1 MKSIR
6 VGVAPRMITLHS
18 LSSWSWIP
26 INLPLLA
33 RGASP
38 ITSISPS
45 VCVHLGLQFHPWP
58 REVTLKRAIQQEN
71 SEHHHK
77 VGWGLLYIPVT
88 WDDSCGWFLCG
99 WPGCNFFQNY
109 LFAHQKNV
117 LALKSSTRIFKTLPP
132 CNSSKAPHPPCLS

>member
-33 RGASP
+33 RGASD
-38 ITSISPS
+38 
-45 VCVHLGLQFHPWP
+45 HHFHQP
-58 REVTLKRAIQQEN
+58 KRLRSSRAAVSSLAKGSDFEKGNPTRKQWTPPQGRLRFAIH
-71 SEHHHK
+71 SSD
-77 VGWGLLYIPVT
+77 L
-88 WDDSCGWFLCG
+88 GWFLCG
-99 WPGCNFFQNY
+99 WPGCNLFRNY

-117 LALKSSTRIFKTLPP
+117 MAIKSSTRIFKTLPP
-132 CNSSKAPHPPCLS
+132 CNFSEAPHPPCLS